1 MRRMILATTL
11 MALPFAGAQAQP
23 IPPNCQGVLEL
34 SGWQSK
40 TERGYW
46 ASSVDLRNISG
57 RSVQVTVTYNGQG
70 AMNRAAF
77 RMDSGGWSRHWLA
90 RTGSFVPEAT
100 LRAATSVICAE
111 PG

>member
-1 MRRMILATTL
+1 MTMRGMILATTL

-46 ASSVDLRNISG
+46 ASSGWICGTSPAG
-57 RSVQVTVTYNGQG
+57 RSG
-70 AMNRAAF
+70 
-77 RMDSGGWSRHWLA
+77 
-90 RTGSFVPEAT
+90 
-100 LRAATSVICAE
+100 
-111 PG
+111 